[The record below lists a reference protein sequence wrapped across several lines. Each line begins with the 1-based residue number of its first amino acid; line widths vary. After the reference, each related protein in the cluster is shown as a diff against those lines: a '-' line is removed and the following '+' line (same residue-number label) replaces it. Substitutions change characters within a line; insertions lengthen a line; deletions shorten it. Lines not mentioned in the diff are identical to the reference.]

1 MPCDA
6 APSVRVRGA
15 RCHNLQDLDVD
26 LPTGRLVVLRGVS
39 GAGKTSLAMH
49 TLVAEGR
56 RRMVALLLG
65 TQLPRPDVDAIL
77 DLPATVGVPAASPP
91 GAARGRVG
99 DATEL
104 GGLLRAWGRR
114 WGAFRGSDGVL
125 HRPASVERLTVQL
138 LDRAT
143 SGRGRRTTVLAPV
156 SPPDEAGAWLD
167 EIRRAGFVRLRVDG
181 RLCRLDELDALPAGA
196 SVQLVV
202 DRLRLLPERRD
213 RLRESLGTAAQA
225 GQGRILVELEG
236 EPALLA
242 MGTVAW
248 DPTTGEAWPDPDD
261 HRLDPATGGACPD
274 CGGAGC
280 AACGGS
286 GLGPVL
292 HALTVDGMSMASWL
306 QLRLGQLHDRLA
318 QRAEGGEL
326 QASLLAL
333 LAQHR
338 ALGLGHLQ
346 PSWPLAVLGSGERSR
361 LRLLGASR
369 AVVPGQLLVVDE
381 PCARLGRAQRSAVVD
396 WLARER
402 ERGVS
407 VLVVDHAP
415 DVGEAA
421 DWEVV
426 FAPDRSGTL
435 AAQGPPQPRPAWPEP
450 AARTGGPGHWTLR
463 GAEPLPGR
471 RLGPLALPRGR
482 WTTIC
487 GPSGA
492 GKSRLLQGI
501 LAPALAGELPVPG
514 LASIEGP
521 AVQVR
526 QIERIASTR
535 SPRSCVATHC
545 KVWGSIRALLARTRE
560 ARVAGLEPQ
569 HFSFNRPEG
578 RCPRCGG
585 AGVEELDIAGLPPE
599 IRTCPDC
606 AGSRFLP
613 HVARVRWRGHD
624 LGGLLRMTAAEAAE
638 LFAAVPRVAPALH
651 GLVTVGLGHL
661 PLGRPTRS
669 LSTGETQRL
678 HLARLLTEG
687 RRAAREEELVLIAD
701 GVDVGLGDADSA
713 VLVHAL
719 AALRDEGL
727 TLVTASYHP
736 ALAEAADQVV
746 VLDGP

>member
-1 MPCDA
+1 MPTES
-6 APSVRVRGA
+6 APPVRVRGA
-15 RCHNLQDLDVD
+15 RCHNLSELNVD

-77 DLPATVGVPAASPP
+77 DLPATVGVPAATPP
-91 GAARGRVG
+91 GASRGRVG

-114 WGAFRGSDGVL
+114 WGAFRGRDGVL
-125 HRPASVERLTVQL
+125 HRPAPVERLADQL
-138 LDRAT
+138 LSRAT
-143 SGRGRRTTVLAPV
+143 PGRGRRTTVLAPV
-156 SPPDEAGAWLD
+156 DPPAEATAWLD
-167 EIRRAGFVRLRVDG
+167 EIRRAGFVRLRVGG
-181 RLCRLDELDALPAGA
+181 RLRRLDELDALPAGA
-196 SVQLVV
+196 AVELVV

-213 RLRESLGTAAQA
+213 RLRESLATAAQA
-225 GQGRILVELEG
+225 GQGRILIELEG
-236 EPALLA
+236 EPELLA

-248 DPTTGEAWPDPDD
+248 DPTTGEAWPAADD
-261 HRLDPATGGACPD
+261 RRLDPETGGACP
-274 CGGAGC
+274 
-280 AACGGS
+280 ACGGSGCEQCEQS

-292 HALTVDGMSMASWL
+292 RALTVDGQSMATWVQL
-306 QLRLGQLHDRLA
+306 PLDQLRDRLV

-326 QASLLAL
+326 QESLVAL
-333 LAQHR
+333 LAQHCE
-338 ALGLGHLQ
+338 LGLGHVQ
-346 PSWPLAVLGSGERSR
+346 AIWPLSVLGSGERSR

-369 AVVPGQLLVVDE
+369 AVVPGQLLIVDE
-381 PCARLGRAQRSAVVD
+381 PCARLGRAQRAAVVD
-396 WLARER
+396 WLRNQR

-415 DVGEAA
+415 DVGQAA

-426 FAPDRSGTL
+426 FAADRSGTL
-435 AAQGPPQPRPAWPEP
+435 AAQGSPAPRPPWPEP
-450 AARTGGPGHWTLR
+450 VSRPASGGHWTLR

-471 RLGPLALPRGR
+471 ILDVSVPRGR

-487 GPSGA
+487 GPSGS
-492 GKSRLLQGI
+492 GKTRLLQGL
-501 LAPALAGELPVPG
+501 LAPALGGELP
-514 LASIEGP
+514 ASGRAAVEGP
-521 AVQVR
+521 TVQVR
-526 QIERIASTR
+526 QIERVASTR

-545 KVWGSIRALLARTRE
+545 KVWGYIRTLLARTRE

-578 RCPRCGG
+578 RCPRCSG
-585 AGVEELDIAGLPPE
+585 AGVEELEIAGLPPE
-599 IRTCPDC
+599 SRACPDC
-606 AGSRFLP
+606 GGSRFLP

-638 LFAAVPRVAPALH
+638 LFASVPRVAPALH

-687 RRAAREEELVLIAD
+687 RRAARDEELVLIAD

-727 TLVTASYHP
+727 TLITASYHP
-736 ALAEAADQVV
+736 ALAAAADQVIT
-746 VLDGP
+746 LEGP